1 MADTNQT
8 IRTFYER
15 AMEREFLRDVNFRV
29 IEINFGENS
38 SVHFGEDDLVYAKS
52 AKIPNRKINNVQ
64 AKYMGMNFNLPG
76 TVEYPGSEGY
86 SLEFYCDEKCILRD
100 KLEEAT
106 RDIFD
111 DADSTGNYF
120 IPKQG
125 SYITLAVLDKQLK
138 VLKTIKLV
146 GASIRDYEIDQFN
159 ISDGKGELIKIKCN
173 VAYHYFE
180 DVK

>member
-8 IRTFYER
+8 IRKFYER

-38 SVHFGEDDLVYAKS
+38 SVHFDEDDLVYAQS
-52 AKIPNRKINNVQ
+52 AKMPTREITNVQ
-64 AKYMGMNFNLPG
+64 AKYMGMDFNLPG
-76 TVEYPGSEGY
+76 TSKYPGSESY
-86 SLEFYCDEKCILRD
+86 SLKMYCDEKCILRD
-100 KLEEAT
+100 KMEEAT
-106 RDIFD
+106 RDLFD

-125 SYITLAVLDKQLK
+125 SYITLAVLNKKLE
-138 VLKTIKLV
+138 VIKTIKLV
-146 GASIRDYEIDQFN
+146 GASIRKYDVDEFKMSEGTGGI
-159 ISDGKGELIKIKCN
+159 ISITATI
-173 VAYHYFE
+173 AYHYFE